1 MAGLANYLHIPS
13 IKLTSEA
20 YAKEAPTSETH
31 YVTLVAPKKVA
42 PKKVEPIASP
52 ADSVHPV
59 EQPATQETI
68 KQPRVKEVIKKPT
81 EPKQTVVSKQPA
93 MMPVAAIKP
102 LAKNNSQ
109 APLPPTNETPK
120 QPIEKEPLQSQ
131 EPVKHAAQTNTPDVA
146 TEDSTPPELPP
157 QPQGNNTDVLLA
169 NNTAPPVEQPT
180 SADTLAD
187 SATDTQEQFNAY
199 LAMIRAQIEQHKF
212 FPVAARRRGIE
223 GNVQVSFGVSDKGE
237 VREVTL
243 AGAHRLLTHAVK
255 RALEQ
260 ASPFTPPP
268 PSVTQPI
275 NLTYTISFNLQ

>member
-1 MAGLANYLHIPS
+1 MNRTIHLSILLSLLCHMAGLANYLHIPS

-20 YAKEAPTSETH
+20 YAREAPTSETH

-42 PKKVEPIASP
+42 PKKVEP
-52 ADSVHPV
+52 
-59 EQPATQETI
+59 
-68 KQPRVKEVIKKPT
+68 VKEAIKKPT

-93 MMPVAAIKP
+93 MMPIAAIKP
-102 LAKNNSQ
+102 LAKNNNQ

-120 QPIEKEPLQSQ
+120 LPIEKEPLPSQ
-131 EPVKHAAQTNTPDVA
+131 EPVKHADQTITTDIA
-146 TEDSTPPELPP
+146 IEDSTPPELPP
-157 QPQGNNTDVLLA
+157 QPQENSADVLHA
-169 NNTAPPVEQPT
+169 NNTAPSVEQPT
-180 SADTLAD
+180 STDTLAEP
-187 SATDTQEQFNAY
+187 ATDTQEQFNAY

-243 AGAHRLLTHAVK
+243 AGAHRLLTNAVK

-260 ASPFTPPP
+260 ASPFEPPP
-268 PSVTQPI
+268 QSVTQPI